1 MGVPLLRVYL
11 IRHGETEY
19 NRTMKVQG
27 HAEIPLNDLGI
38 AQAARLARRFSGV
51 RLDRIYA
58 SDLRRATMT
67 AAILAA
73 HTGAPL
79 LYDPGLRERDPGDLT
94 HKDYQ
99 ESLRFFTDPAYEPPA
114 GETHHAFLARVKKT
128 FEALIEREVAR
139 ELWEQGSSGVHG
151 EKKQA
156 SPAEE
161 KQAPPPDSED
171 FTEKETSGKAGPSQA
186 SPPLLDPGLQ
196 DTPKAR
202 DPREEFNPP
211 PPAPPA
217 TPPAGPESRPVQSSK
232 ETASKPSPRLLDPSL
247 EDVSD
252 ARRPGERVERDAEWD
267 ALSPVHV
274 PAAPGID
281 LDAVPH
287 LALVTHG
294 MVCRAFVE
302 LFAPD
307 APPPG
312 LRWLNTSLSILDY
325 MPKEQKWHVHVL
337 ADAGHLNDSI
347 EPGERVI

>member
-1 MGVPLLRVYL
+1 MRVYL

-38 AQAARLARRFSGV
+38 AQAARLARRFTGV

-79 LYDPGLRERDPGDLT
+79 LYDPGLRERDPGALT
-94 HKDYQ
+94 HRDYH
-99 ESLRFFTDPAYEPPA
+99 ESIRFFTDPTYEPPE
-114 GETHHAFLARVKKT
+114 GETHGDFIARVRRT

-139 ELWEQGSSGVHG
+139 EAWEQGSSG
-151 EKKQA
+151 
-156 SPAEE
+156 SPA
-161 KQAPPPDSED
+161 APARPSPSAPLIPAKPEGGAESDLSYLAELAD
-171 FTEKETSGKAGPSQA
+171 ETPAAGQSYPHPTSQ
-186 SPPLLDPGLQ
+186 
-196 DTPKAR
+196 
-202 DPREEFNPP
+202 F
-211 PPAPPA
+211 
-217 TPPAGPESRPVQSSK
+217 PAGGSVAPAGSAAKASG
-232 ETASKPSPRLLDPSL
+232 ETALAPIS
-247 EDVSD
+247 
-252 ARRPGERVERDAEWD
+252 
-267 ALSPVHV
+267 V

-312 LRWLNTSLSILDY
+312 LRWLNTSVSILDY
-325 MPKEQKWHVHVL
+325 HPAQKRWHVHAL
-337 ADAGHLNDSI
+337 ADAEHLNGMQNPLGPTTS
-347 EPGERVI
+347 ENGPPPKAAATGG

>member
-1 MGVPLLRVYL
+1 LRVYL
-11 IRHGETEY
+11 IRHGETDY
-19 NRTMKVQG
+19 NRQMLVQG

-38 AQAARLARRFSGV
+38 RQAAQLARRFAGV

-73 HTGAPL
+73 NTGAPL
-79 LYDPGLRERDPGDLT
+79 LYDPGLRERDPGELT

-99 ESLRFFTDPAYEPPA
+99 ESIRFFTDPAYEPPG
-114 GETHHAFLARVKKT
+114 GETHADFVARVRRT

-139 ELWEQGSSGVHG
+139 EAWEQGSSGVDPAAAP
-151 EKKQA
+151 A
-156 SPAEE
+156 STPAPS
-161 KQAPPPDSED
+161 APW
-171 FTEKETSGKAGPSQA
+171 PSPLDPHLQEP
-186 SPPLLDPGLQ
+186 SPPRSPS
-196 DTPKAR
+196 
-202 DPREEFNPP
+202 EEFPS
-211 PPAPPA
+211 A
-217 TPPAGPESRPVQSSK
+217 SS
-232 ETASKPSPRLLDPSL
+232 PSHS
-247 EDVSD
+247 SH
-252 ARRPGERVERDAEWD
+252 
-267 ALSPVHV
+267 LSYLTL

-325 MPKEQKWHVHVL
+325 HPAEQRWHVHVL
-337 ADAGHLNDSI
+337 ADAAHLDEHGAS
-347 EPGERVI
+347 PRVSESADTGSSTGG

>member
-1 MGVPLLRVYL
+1 MRVYL

-38 AQAARLARRFSGV
+38 RQAAQLARRFTGV

-67 AAILAA
+67 ATILAA

-79 LYDPGLRERDPGDLT
+79 LYDPGLRERDPGELT

-99 ESLRFFTDPAYEPPA
+99 ESIRFFTDPAYEPPG
-114 GETHHAFLARVKKT
+114 GETHRDFLVRVRRT

-139 ELWEQGSSGVHG
+139 ELWEQGSSGVEAPG
-151 EKKQA
+151 
-156 SPAEE
+156 S
-161 KQAPPPDSED
+161 APPAPSGSVTSPSSDSSDRSDLSDAPD
-171 FTEKETSGKAGPSQA
+171 ARRPMRR
-186 SPPLLDPGLQ
+186 LDPGLQ
-196 DTPKAR
+196 ELGPKR
-202 DPREEFNPP
+202 NPDEEF
-211 PPAPPA
+211 PA
-217 TPPAGPESRPVQSSK
+217 AGAE
-232 ETASKPSPRLLDPSL
+232 EGTASTEAFSS
-247 EDVSD
+247 
-252 ARRPGERVERDAEWD
+252 GES
-267 ALSPVHV
+267 ALSPIAV

-294 MVCRAFVE
+294 MVCRAFVD

-325 MPKEQKWHVHVL
+325 HPAERRWHVHVL
-337 ADAGHLNDSI
+337 ADAAHLDAPQAA
-347 EPGERVI
+347 PGSAAASTGG

>member
-1 MGVPLLRVYL
+1 LRVYL
-11 IRHGETEY
+11 IRHGETDY
-19 NRTMKVQG
+19 NRQMLVQG

-38 AQAARLARRFSGV
+38 RQAAQLARRFAGV

-99 ESLRFFTDPAYEPPA
+99 ESIRFFTDPTYEPPG
-114 GETHHAFLARVKKT
+114 GETHTDFVARVRRT

-139 ELWEQGSSGVHG
+139 EAWEQGSSGVDP
-151 EKKQA
+151 A
-156 SPAEE
+156 AATASSPAPS
-161 KQAPPPDSED
+161 APW
-171 FTEKETSGKAGPSQA
+171 PS
-186 SPPLLDPGLQ
+186 PLDPHLQ
-196 DTPKAR
+196 ETPAWR
-202 DPREEFNPP
+202 SPTEEF
-211 PPAPPA
+211 PPAPA
-217 TPPAGPESRPVQSSK
+217 SSRSSPPSHPSN
-232 ETASKPSPRLLDPSL
+232 ASHLSHLSL
-247 EDVSD
+247 
-252 ARRPGERVERDAEWD
+252 
-267 ALSPVHV
+267 

-325 MPKEQKWHVHVL
+325 HPAEQRWHVHVL
-337 ADAGHLNDSI
+337 ADAAHLDEHGVS
-347 EPGERVI
+347 PRVSQSADTGSSTGG

>member
-1 MGVPLLRVYL
+1 MRVYL

-38 AQAARLARRFSGV
+38 RQAARLARRFSGV

-73 HTGAPL
+73 QTGAPL

-99 ESLRFFTDPAYEPPA
+99 ESIRFFTDPDYEPPG
-114 GETHHAFLARVKKT
+114 GETHHDFLHRVRQT

-139 ELWEQGSSGVHG
+139 ELWEQGSSGVEA
-151 EKKQA
+151 EKKKA
-156 SPAEE
+156 SST
-161 KQAPPPDSED
+161 DSTD
-171 FTEKETSGKAGPSQA
+171 STEKNIAQAKADDGEAKPWPGP
-186 SPPLLDPGLQ
+186 LDPHLQ
-196 DTPKAR
+196 EVPERRHPTD
-202 DPREEFNPP
+202 EF
-211 PPAPPA
+211 
-217 TPPAGPESRPVQSSK
+217 
-232 ETASKPSPRLLDPSL
+232 TAS
-247 EDVSD
+247 SD
-252 ARRPGERVERDAEWD
+252 SGSESSSSAKSVDEKGSEWD

-325 MPKEQKWHVHVL
+325 MPKERKWHVHVL
-337 ADAGHLNDSI
+337 ADAGHL
-347 EPGERVI
+347 ERQTRASNQNQSNYSTGA

>member
-1 MGVPLLRVYL
+1 LRVYL

-38 AQAARLARRFSGV
+38 RQAAQLARRFTGV

-67 AAILAA
+67 ATILAA

-99 ESLRFFTDPAYEPPA
+99 ESIRFFTDPAYEPPG
-114 GETHHAFLARVKKT
+114 GETHRDFLVRVRRT

-139 ELWEQGSSGVHG
+139 ELWEQGSSGVDLSAG
-151 EKKQA
+151 QKKA
-156 SPAEE
+156 ST
-161 KQAPPPDSED
+161 D
-171 FTEKETSGKAGPSQA
+171 FTDDTDSMKKDTRPMRR
-186 SPPLLDPGLQ
+186 LDPGLQ
-196 DTPKAR
+196 DLGPKR
-202 DPREEFNPP
+202 NPDEEF
-211 PPAPPA
+211 PA
-217 TPPAGPESRPVQSSK
+217 AGAGAGMSSSDSSDK
-232 ETASKPSPRLLDPSL
+232 SAPS
-247 EDVSD
+247 EDLSSN
-252 ARRPGERVERDAEWD
+252 GNI
-267 ALSPVHV
+267 LSPIAV

-294 MVCRAFVE
+294 MVCRAFVD
-302 LFAPD
+302 LFAPT

-325 MPKEQKWHVHVL
+325 HPAERRWHVHVL
-337 ADAGHLNDSI
+337 ADAAHLDAPQPAPDSA
-347 EPGERVI
+347 GASTGG

>member
-1 MGVPLLRVYL
+1 MRVYL

-38 AQAARLARRFSGV
+38 AQAARLARRFTGV

-99 ESLRFFTDPAYEPPA
+99 ESIRFFTDPAYEPPG
-114 GETHHAFLARVKKT
+114 GETHHDFLARVRKT

-139 ELWEQGSSGVHG
+139 ELWEQGSSGVDAP
-151 EKKQA
+151 A
-156 SPAEE
+156 SPE
-161 KQAPPPDSED
+161 APAPAS
-171 FTEKETSGKAGPSQA
+171 FSPSDPSDKSDLSDKA

-196 DTPKAR
+196 EVEQAR
-202 DPREEFNPP
+202 HPTEEF
-211 PPAPPA
+211 PASA
-217 TPPAGPESRPVQSSK
+217 DSKSVSSVK
-232 ETASKPSPRLLDPSL
+232 SVDRSSSADRSSS
-247 EDVSD
+247 
-252 ARRPGERVERDAEWD
+252 EWD

-325 MPKEQKWHVHVL
+325 MPKEKKWHVHVL
-337 ADAGHLNDSI
+337 ADAGHLEWGTEI
-347 EPGERVI
+347 KKMAGRTALGESTGG